1 MAKFISVMITALTA
15 VVCISL
21 TWVLYQQSIPFETQT
36 DGLMFMFKALAICA
50 PFIFANGFIQRKI
63 NEK

>member
-1 MAKFISVMITALTA
+1 MTKFFGVMIALLSI
-15 VVCISL
+15 VICLSL
-21 TWVLYQQSIPFETQT
+21 TWALYQQSIPFETKT
-36 DGLMFMFKALAICA
+36 DGLMFMFKALAISA